1 MSEAALLKLQHWL
14 SPAFPV
20 GAFAY
25 SHGLERAVAAG
36 WVKDRKSLRQ
46 WLASLVTAGSL
57 KSEAVLF
64 AAAWKAAA
72 ARDDALLAEIAELA
86 EALAP
91 SAERRLETMAQGE
104 AFAAAL
110 GTPPRPWPVAVAGAA
125 AGEGLALKV
134 ALAAFLQAG
143 VVNLASAA
151 QRTIPI
157 GQKDALAVVDAL
169 RPDILAIAQWAE
181 GSGLDDLGSASL
193 LSDIAS
199 MQHEA
204 QETRL
209 FRS

>member
-1 MSEAALLKLQHWL
+1 MSDAALLKLQHWL

-36 WVKDRKSLRQ
+36 WVKDRESLEG
-46 WLASLVTAGSL
+46 WLGTLLAAGSF

-64 AAAWKAAA
+64 AAAWRAASA
-72 ARDDALLAEIAELA
+72 ADDAALTEIAELA

-104 AFAAAL
+104 AFALAL
-110 GTPPRPWPVAVAGAA
+110 GGEPLPWPVAVGSAA
-125 AGEGLALKV
+125 AGEGLCLKV
-134 ALAAFLQAG
+134 ALSAFLQAA

-151 QRTIPI
+151 QRTVPI
-157 GQKDALAVVDAL
+157 GQKDALAVVEAL
-169 RPDILAIAQWAE
+169 RPDILVLAEWAE
-181 GSGLDDLGSASL
+181 SASLDDLGSASL